1 MQSDIR
7 CSMPDLREQHLL
19 REITRRHFFHN
30 CQVGLGG
37 MALGELLAGNQPA
50 FAEFQPAGFNEGS
63 RGLHGPA
70 KAKSVIFLFMAG
82 GPSQLELFDPK
93 PKLQELHGQVIPE
106 SYVKGKRF
114 AFIKPDAKLLG
125 TVRKFGAHG
134 ESAAVISECL
144 PHLVTVA
151 DDICL
156 VRSMTTDVFNHGP
169 AKLFMNTGSPQFMG
183 RPSMGSWVTYGIG
196 SESQNLPGFM
206 VLQSGPRGP
215 RGGAPLWSSG
225 FLPTQFQG
233 VPLRSGKEP
242 ILNLGN
248 PPGMNSLQQR
258 DFVDAVNDLNQLR
271 HESTQDSE
279 ISTRIAS
286 YEMAYRMQTSAPEL
300 MDLNGETPETLQLY
314 GAEPGKHSFANNCL
328 LARRLVERGVRFVQL
343 YHTDWDHHGNV
354 GTELGKSLDDRC
366 REVDRAS
373 AALVSDLK
381 RRGLLDETIVIW
393 GGEFGRTP
401 QGEPRD
407 MMGRDHHVE
416 AFTMWMAGGGI
427 KTGQTIGATDE
438 IGYYITEDKVHVH
451 DLHATLLHLLGMDH
465 LKLTYKFQG
474 RNYRLTDL
482 HGNVVQ
488 KLLA

>member
-1 MQSDIR
+1 MIET
-7 CSMPDLREQHLL
+7 REQRLL
-19 REITRRHFFHN
+19 REITRRHFFRD
-30 CQVGLGG
+30 CQVGLGS
-37 MALGELLAGNQPA
+37 MALGTMLAGDQSAAAEVQP
-50 FAEFQPAGFNEGS
+50 PGFNAGS
-63 RGLHGPA
+63 RGLHGVA
-70 KAKSVIFLFMAG
+70 KAKAVIFLFMAG
-82 GPSQLELFDPK
+82 GPSQLELFEPK
-93 PKLQELHGQVIPE
+93 PKLQELNGQVIPE

-114 AFIKPDAKLLG
+114 AFIKADAKLLG
-125 TVRKFGAHG
+125 TARKFGTHG
-134 ESAAVISECL
+134 ESGAVISECL
-144 PHLVTVA
+144 PHLTTVA

-183 RPSMGSWVTYGIG
+183 RPSMGTWVTYGIG
-196 SESQNLPGFM
+196 SESQNMPGFV

-215 RGGAPLWSSG
+215 RGGSPLWSSG
-225 FLPTQFQG
+225 FLPSNFQG

-242 ILNLGN
+242 ILNLSN
-248 PPGMNSLQQR
+248 PPGIDSNRQR
-258 DFVDAVNDLNQLR
+258 EFVDAVNDLNGLR
-271 HESTQDSE
+271 HEATHDPE
-279 ISTRIAS
+279 IATRIAS
-286 YEMAYRMQTSAPEL
+286 YEMAYRMQTSSPEM
-300 MDLNGETPETLQLY
+300 MDLKGETQETLEMY

-343 YHTDWDHHGNV
+343 YHTDWDHHGNA

-366 REVDRAS
+366 REVDRGS
-373 AALVSDLK
+373 AALVRDLK
-381 RRGLLDETIVIW
+381 RRGLLDDTIVIW

-427 KTGQTIGATDE
+427 KSGQTIGGTDD

-451 DLHATLLHLLGMDH
+451 DLHATLLHLLGIDH

-474 RNYRLTDL
+474 RNYRLTDV
-482 HGNVVQ
+482 HGNIVS